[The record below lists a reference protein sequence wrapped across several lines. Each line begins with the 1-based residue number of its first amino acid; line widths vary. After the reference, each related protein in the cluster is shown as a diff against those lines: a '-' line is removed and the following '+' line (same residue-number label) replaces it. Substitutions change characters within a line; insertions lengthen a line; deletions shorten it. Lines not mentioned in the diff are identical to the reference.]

1 MLELFSSCNEKQ
13 KKIITEFSAFLSTE
27 EKYQKI
33 ITLGKTLSQK
43 DDEIIK
49 AENIVP
55 GCQSLIYLSS
65 FVDNGTII
73 FKAYSEAL
81 FSSGLAALLI
91 SVYSEENPL
100 ALLQCPPFFIEE
112 IGLQNVISPSR
123 SNGLQSLLLR
133 MKQDA
138 LKAIIKK

>member
-1 MLELFSSCNEKQ
+1 MLDLFSSCNEKQ
-13 KKIITEFSAFLSTE
+13 KKVITEFSELASTE

-43 DDEIIK
+43 DPEIIK
-49 AENIVP
+49 PENIVP

-65 FVDNGTII
+65 FVDNDKII

-91 SVYSEENPL
+91 SIYSGENPL

-138 LKAIIKK
+138 LKAVVKK